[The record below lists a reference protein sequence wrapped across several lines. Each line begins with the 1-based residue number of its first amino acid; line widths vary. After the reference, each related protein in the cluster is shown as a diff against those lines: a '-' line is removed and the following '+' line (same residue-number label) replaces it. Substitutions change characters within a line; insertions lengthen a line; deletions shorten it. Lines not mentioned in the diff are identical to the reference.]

1 MVVNS
6 FQATNPLVEIL
17 RGIFLEFHT
26 ILKTERSSKD
36 ESKIRTCRI
45 RIRKTRLHQLKL
57 KVLLEQRK
65 IQLQKNIN
73 RNLKEYLKILEAE
86 KGDI

>member
-1 MVVNS
+1 MN
-6 FQATNPLVEIL
+6 L
-17 RGIFLEFHT
+17 RLEHEE
-26 ILKTERSSKD
+26 LELEKQRLEK
-36 ESKIRTCRI
+36 
-45 RIRKTRLHQLKL
+45 RLHQLKL